1 MIARD
6 DNAKNIIGLLAGLLF
21 GFGLLISGMTDPVKV
36 QGFLDVFGA
45 WDISLAL
52 VMGGGLAVAIVGVQL
67 AKRQQTSWI
76 GTSIDMPSKTVITK
90 PLIIGAM
97 LFGIGW
103 GLVGICPGPGIVL
116 LGTGRWQ
123 AYVFIPAMILGMLI
137 YQWLEPKL
145 G

>member
-1 MIARD
+1 ML
-6 DNAKNIIGLLAGLLF
+6 KNIIGLVAGLLF
-21 GFGLLISGMTDPVKV
+21 GFGLLISGMTDPAKV

-67 AKRQQTSWI
+67 AKRQKNSWI
-76 GTSIDMPSKTVITK
+76 GTLIEMPNKTTINK
-90 PLIIGAM
+90 KLLIGAM
-97 LFGIGW
+97 MFGIGW

-116 LGTGRWQ
+116 LGAGQWQ
-123 AYVFIPAMILGMLI
+123 AYVFIPAMIMGMLV

-145 G
+145 N

>member
-1 MIARD
+1 ML
-6 DNAKNIIGLLAGLLF
+6 KNIIGLLAGLLF

-52 VMGGGLAVAIVGVQL
+52 VMGGGLMAALVGVQL
-67 AKRQQTSWI
+67 AKRQQSSWI
-76 GTSIDMPSKTVITK
+76 GTLIEMPTKTTINK
-90 PLIIGAM
+90 KLLIGAM

-116 LGTGRWQ
+116 LGTGQWQ
-123 AYVFIPAMILGMLI
+123 AYVFIPAMIIGMLV

-145 G
+145 N

>member
-1 MIARD
+1 ML
-6 DNAKNIIGLLAGLLF
+6 KNIIGLLVGLLF
-21 GFGLLISGMTDPVKV
+21 GIGLLISGMTNPAKV

-52 VMGGGLAVAIVGVQL
+52 VMGGGLIVAIIGVQL

-76 GTSIDMPSKTVITK
+76 GTLIELPSKTSVNK
-90 PLIIGAM
+90 KLLIGAM

-116 LGTGRWQ
+116 LGTGQWQ
-123 AYVFIPAMILGMLI
+123 AYVFIPAMIVGMLI
-137 YQWLEPKL
+137 YQWFEPKL

>member
-1 MIARD
+1 ML
-6 DNAKNIIGLLAGLLF
+6 KNIIGLLVGLLF

-52 VMGGGLAVAIVGVQL
+52 VMGGGLLVAIVGVQL

-76 GTSIDMPSKTVITK
+76 GTSIDMPNKTVINKKLLT
-90 PLIIGAM
+90 GAM

-116 LGTGRWQ
+116 LGTGVWQ
-123 AYVFIPAMILGMLI
+123 AYVFIPAMIVGMLI
-137 YQWLEPKL
+137 YQWLEPKIS
-145 G
+145 

>member
-1 MIARD
+1 ML
-6 DNAKNIIGLLAGLLF
+6 KNIIGLLTGLLF

-36 QGFLDVFGA
+36 QGFLDIFGA

-52 VMGGGLAVAIVGVQL
+52 VMGGGLLVAIVGVQM

-76 GTSIDMPSKTVITK
+76 GTKIELPSKTTINK
-90 PLIIGAM
+90 KLLNGAM

-116 LGTGRWQ
+116 LGTGQWQ
-123 AYVFIPAMILGMLI
+123 AYVFIPAMIVGMLI
-137 YQWLEPKL
+137 FQWLEPKL
-145 G
+145 N

>member
-1 MIARD
+1 ML
-6 DNAKNIIGLLAGLLF
+6 KNIIGLLAGLLF

-36 QGFLDVFGA
+36 QGFLDIFGA

-52 VMGGGLAVAIVGVQL
+52 VMGGGLMVAVVGVQL
-67 AKRQQTSWI
+67 AKRQGNSWI
-76 GTSIDMPSKTVITK
+76 GTLIEMPTKTTINK
-90 PLIIGAM
+90 KLLIGAM

-116 LGTGRWQ
+116 LGTGQWQ
-123 AYVFIPAMILGMLI
+123 AYVFIPAMIIGMLL

>member
-1 MIARD
+1 ML
-6 DNAKNIIGLLAGLLF
+6 KNIIGLLVGLLF

-36 QGFLDVFGA
+36 QGFLDIFGA

-52 VMGGGLAVAIVGVQL
+52 VMGGGLLVAIVGVQL

-76 GTSIDMPSKTVITK
+76 GTSIDMPSKTVINKKLLT
-90 PLIIGAM
+90 GAM

-116 LGTGRWQ
+116 LGTGVWQ
-123 AYVFIPAMILGMLI
+123 AYVFIPAMIVGMLI
-137 YQWLEPKL
+137 YQWLEPKM

>member
-1 MIARD
+1 ML
-6 DNAKNIIGLLAGLLF
+6 KNIIGLLAGLLF
-21 GFGLLISGMTDPVKV
+21 GLGLLVSGMTDPVKV

-52 VMGGGLAVAIVGVQL
+52 VMGGGLIMAFFGVRL
-67 AKRQQTSWI
+67 AKRQQSSWI
-76 GTSIDMPSKTVITK
+76 DTPIDMPSKTVINK
-90 PLIIGAM
+90 KLLIGAM

-116 LGTGRWQ
+116 LGTGQWQ
-123 AYVFIPAMILGMLI
+123 AYVFIPSMIIGMLV

>member
-1 MIARD
+1 ML
-6 DNAKNIIGLLAGLLF
+6 KNIIGLLAGLLF
-21 GFGLLISGMTDPVKV
+21 GFGLLISGMTDPTKV

-52 VMGGGLAVAIVGVQL
+52 VMGGGLVVAIIGVQL

-76 GTSIDMPSKTVITK
+76 GTLIELPSKTTINK
-90 PLIIGAM
+90 KLLIGAM

-116 LGTGRWQ
+116 LGTGQWQ
-123 AYVFIPAMILGMLI
+123 AYVFIPAMIVGMLI
-137 YQWLEPKL
+137 CQWLEPKL
-145 G
+145 N

>member
-1 MIARD
+1 ML
-6 DNAKNIIGLLAGLLF
+6 KNIIGLLSGLLF
-21 GFGLLISGMTDPVKV
+21 GFGLLISGMTDPKKV

-52 VMGGGLAVAIVGVQL
+52 VMGGALMVAIVGVQW
-67 AKRQQTSWI
+67 AKHQKISWI
-76 GTSIDMPSKTVITK
+76 GTSIDMPTNTTINKNLV
-90 PLIIGAM
+90 IGAM

-116 LGTGRWQ
+116 LGTGAWQ
-123 AYVFIPAMILGMLI
+123 AYVFIPAMMIGMLL

-145 G
+145 T

>member
-1 MIARD
+1 ML
-6 DNAKNIIGLLAGLLF
+6 KNMIGLLAGLLF
-21 GFGLLISGMTDPVKV
+21 GIGLLISGMTDPAKV

-52 VMGGGLAVAIVGVQL
+52 VMGGGLIVALVGVQL
-67 AKRQQTSWI
+67 AKRQQSSWI
-76 GTSIDMPSKTVITK
+76 GTSIDMPSKTTINK
-90 PLIIGAM
+90 KLLIGAM

-116 LGTGRWQ
+116 LGTGQWQ
-123 AYVFIPAMILGMLI
+123 AYIFIPAMIVGMLM

-145 G
+145 N

>member
-1 MIARD
+1 ML
-6 DNAKNIIGLLAGLLF
+6 KNSIGLLVGVLF

-45 WDISLAL
+45 WDISLVL
-52 VMGGGLAVAIVGVQL
+52 VMGGGLLVAIIGVQV

-76 GTSIDMPSKTVITK
+76 GTSIDMPTKTVINK
-90 PLIIGAM
+90 KLLIGAM

-116 LGTGRWQ
+116 LGTGVWQ
-123 AYVFIPAMILGMLI
+123 AYVFIPAMIVGMLI
-137 YQWLEPKL
+137 YQWLEPKIN
-145 G
+145 

>member
-1 MIARD
+1 ML
-6 DNAKNIIGLLAGLLF
+6 KNIIGLLAGLLF

-36 QGFLDVFGA
+36 QGFLDIFGA

-52 VMGGGLAVAIVGVQL
+52 VMGGGLIVAIVGVQL
-67 AKRQQTSWI
+67 AKRQQSSWI
-76 GTSIDMPSKTVITK
+76 GTLTELPSKTAINK
-90 PLIIGAM
+90 KLLIGAM

-116 LGTGRWQ
+116 LGTGQWQ
-123 AYVFIPAMILGMLI
+123 AYVFIPAMIVGMLI

-145 G
+145 N

>member
-1 MIARD
+1 ML
-6 DNAKNIIGLLAGLLF
+6 KNIIGLLAGLLF
-21 GFGLLISGMTDPVKV
+21 GIGLLISGMTDPVKV
-36 QGFLDVFGA
+36 QGFLDIFGA

-67 AKRQQTSWI
+67 AKRRKLSWI
-76 GTSIDMPSKTVITK
+76 GTEIEMPTKTKITK
-90 PLIIGAM
+90 KLIIGAM

-116 LGTGRWQ
+116 LGTGQWQ
-123 AYVFIPAMILGMLI
+123 AYVFIPAMIIGMLLF
-137 YQWLEPKL
+137 QWLEPKL

>member
-1 MIARD
+1 ML
-6 DNAKNIIGLLAGLLF
+6 KNIIGLLAGLLF

-52 VMGGGLAVAIVGVQL
+52 VMGGGLMVALVGVQL
-67 AKRQQTSWI
+67 AKRQQSSWI
-76 GTSIDMPSKTVITK
+76 GTLIEMPTKTTINK
-90 PLIIGAM
+90 KLLIGAM

-103 GLVGICPGPGIVL
+103 GLVGICPGPGVVL
-116 LGTGRWQ
+116 LGTGQWQ
-123 AYVFIPAMILGMLI
+123 AYVFIPAMIIGMLV

-145 G
+145 N

>member
-1 MIARD
+1 ML
-6 DNAKNIIGLLAGLLF
+6 KNIIGLLTGLLF

-36 QGFLDVFGA
+36 QGFLDIFGA

-52 VMGGGLAVAIVGVQL
+52 VMGGGLLVAIVGVQM

-76 GTSIDMPSKTVITK
+76 GTKIELPSKTTINK
-90 PLIIGAM
+90 KLLIGAM

-116 LGTGRWQ
+116 LGTGQWQ
-123 AYVFIPAMILGMLI
+123 AYVFIPAMIVGMLI
-137 YQWLEPKL
+137 FQWLEPKL
-145 G
+145 D

>member
-1 MIARD
+1 ML
-6 DNAKNIIGLLAGLLF
+6 KNIIGLLAGLLF

-52 VMGGGLAVAIVGVQL
+52 VMGGGLIVAVIGVQL
-67 AKRQQTSWI
+67 AKRQQSSWI
-76 GTSIDMPSKTVITK
+76 GTLIEMPSKTAINK
-90 PLIIGAM
+90 KLLIGAM

-116 LGTGRWQ
+116 LGTGQWQ
-123 AYVFIPAMILGMLI
+123 AYVFIPAMIVGMLI
-137 YQWLEPKL
+137 YQWLEAKL
-145 G
+145 N

>member
-1 MIARD
+1 ML
-6 DNAKNIIGLLAGLLF
+6 KNIIGLMAGLLF
-21 GFGLLISGMTDPVKV
+21 GIGLLISGMTDPTKV
-36 QGFLDVFGA
+36 QGFLDIFGA

-52 VMGGGLAVAIVGVQL
+52 VMGGGLIVAIIGVQL

-76 GTSIDMPSKTVITK
+76 GTLIELPSKTVINK
-90 PLIIGAM
+90 QLLIGAI

-116 LGTGRWQ
+116 LGTGQWQ
-123 AYVFIPAMILGMLI
+123 AYVFIPAMIVGMLI
-137 YQWLEPKL
+137 YQWLEPRL

>member
-1 MIARD
+1 ML
-6 DNAKNIIGLLAGLLF
+6 KNSIGLLAGLLF

-52 VMGGGLAVAIVGVQL
+52 VMGAGLAVAIVGVQL
-67 AKRQQTSWI
+67 AKRQQSSWI
-76 GTSIDMPSKTVITK
+76 GTSIDMPTKTVITK

-116 LGTGRWQ
+116 LGTGQWQ
-123 AYVFIPAMILGMLI
+123 AYVFIPAMILGMLV
-137 YQWLEPKL
+137 YQWFEPKL
-145 G
+145 S

>member
-1 MIARD
+1 ML
-6 DNAKNIIGLLAGLLF
+6 KNIIGLMAGLLF
-21 GFGLLISGMTDPVKV
+21 GIGLLISGMTDPTKV

-52 VMGGGLAVAIVGVQL
+52 VMSGGLIVAIVGVQL
-67 AKRQQTSWI
+67 AKRQQSSWI
-76 GTSIDMPSKTVITK
+76 GTLIELPSKTTINK
-90 PLIIGAM
+90 KLLIGAM

-116 LGTGRWQ
+116 LGTGQWQ
-123 AYVFIPAMILGMLI
+123 AYVFIPAMIVGMLI
-137 YQWLEPKL
+137 YRWLEPKL

>member
-1 MIARD
+1 ML
-6 DNAKNIIGLLAGLLF
+6 KNMIGLLAGLLF
-21 GFGLLISGMTDPVKV
+21 GIGLLISGMTDPAKV

-52 VMGGGLAVAIVGVQL
+52 VMGGGLIVALVGVQL
-67 AKRQQTSWI
+67 AKRQQSSWI
-76 GTSIDMPSKTVITK
+76 GTSIDMPSKTIINK
-90 PLIIGAM
+90 KLLIGAM

-116 LGTGRWQ
+116 LGTGQWQ
-123 AYVFIPAMILGMLI
+123 AYVFIPAMIVGMLM

-145 G
+145 N

>member
-1 MIARD
+1 ML
-6 DNAKNIIGLLAGLLF
+6 KNIIGLLAGLLF
-21 GFGLLISGMTDPVKV
+21 GFGLLVSGMTDPVKV

-90 PLIIGAM
+90 KLLIGAM

-116 LGTGRWQ
+116 LGTGQWQ
-123 AYVFIPAMILGMLI
+123 AYVFIPAMIIGMLV
-137 YQWLEPKL
+137 YQWVEPKIN
-145 G
+145 

>member
-1 MIARD
+1 ML
-6 DNAKNIIGLLAGLLF
+6 KNIIGLLAGLLF

-52 VMGGGLAVAIVGVQL
+52 VMGGGLIIAIVGVQL

-76 GTSIDMPSKTVITK
+76 GSLIEMPSKTVINK
-90 PLIIGAM
+90 KLLIGAM

-116 LGTGRWQ
+116 LGTGQWQ
-123 AYVFIPAMILGMLI
+123 AYVFIPAMIIGMLV
-137 YQWLEPKL
+137 YQLLEPKFS
-145 G
+145 

>member
-1 MIARD
+1 ML
-6 DNAKNIIGLLAGLLF
+6 KNIIGLLAGLLF

-36 QGFLDVFGA
+36 QGFLDIFGA

-52 VMGGGLAVAIVGVQL
+52 VMGGGLMVAIVGVQL
-67 AKRQQTSWI
+67 AKRQGNSWI
-76 GTSIDMPSKTVITK
+76 GTLIEMPTNTTINKK
-90 PLIIGAM
+90 LLIGAM

-116 LGTGRWQ
+116 LGTGQWQ
-123 AYVFIPAMILGMLI
+123 AYVFIPAMIIGMLL

>member
-1 MIARD
+1 ML
-6 DNAKNIIGLLAGLLF
+6 KNIIGLLAGLLF

-52 VMGGGLAVAIVGVQL
+52 VMGGGLMVAIIGVQL

-76 GTSIDMPSKTVITK
+76 GTDIDMPTKTTINK
-90 PLIIGAM
+90 KLLIGAT

-116 LGTGRWQ
+116 LGTGVWQ
-123 AYVFIPAMILGMLI
+123 AYVFIPAMIVGMLI
-137 YQWLEPKL
+137 YQWLEPKIN
-145 G
+145 

>member
-1 MIARD
+1 MML
-6 DNAKNIIGLLAGLLF
+6 KNIIGLLAGLLF
-21 GFGLLISGMTDPVKV
+21 GIGLLISGMTDPVKV

-52 VMGGGLAVAIVGVQL
+52 VMGGGLIVAIVGVQL

-76 GTSIDMPSKTVITK
+76 GTLIEMPTKTTINK
-90 PLIIGAM
+90 KLLIGAM

-116 LGTGRWQ
+116 LGTGQWQ
-123 AYVFIPAMILGMLI
+123 AYVFIPAMIIGMLV
-137 YQWLEPKL
+137 YQWLEL
-145 G
+145 RLN

>member
-1 MIARD
+1 ML
-6 DNAKNIIGLLAGLLF
+6 KNIIGLLTGLLF

-36 QGFLDVFGA
+36 QGFLDIFGA

-52 VMGGGLAVAIVGVQL
+52 VMGGGLLVAIVGVQL

-76 GTSIDMPSKTVITK
+76 GIKIELPSKTTINK
-90 PLIIGAM
+90 KLLIGAM

-116 LGTGRWQ
+116 LGTGQWQ
-123 AYVFIPAMILGMLI
+123 AYVFIPAMIVGMLI
-137 YQWLEPKL
+137 FQWLEPKL
-145 G
+145 N

>member
-1 MIARD
+1 ML
-6 DNAKNIIGLLAGLLF
+6 KNIIGLLAGLLF
-21 GFGLLISGMTDPVKV
+21 GFGLLISGMTDPAKV

-52 VMGGGLAVAIVGVQL
+52 VMGGGLIVAIIGVQL
-67 AKRQQTSWI
+67 AKRPQTSWI
-76 GTSIDMPSKTVITK
+76 GTLIELPSKTAINK
-90 PLIIGAM
+90 KLLIGAM

-103 GLVGICPGPGIVL
+103 GMVGICLGPGIVL
-116 LGTGRWQ
+116 LGTGQWQ
-123 AYVFIPAMILGMLI
+123 AYVFIPAMIVGMLV

>member
-1 MIARD
+1 ML
-6 DNAKNIIGLLAGLLF
+6 KNIIGLLAGLLF
-21 GFGLLISGMTDPVKV
+21 GFGLLISGMTDPAKV
-36 QGFLDVFGA
+36 QSFLDVFGA

-67 AKRQQTSWI
+67 AKRRKISWI
-76 GTSIDMPSKTVITK
+76 GTPIDMPTKTTINGK
-90 PLIIGAM
+90 LLIGAM

-116 LGTGRWQ
+116 LGTGQWQ
-123 AYVFIPAMILGMLI
+123 AYVFIPAMVIGMLI

-145 G
+145 N